1 LTIVEETTAPSRR
14 SLIARGAALAALIV
28 AFILVVYVLFFAGGG
43 ERTYHMLFSNGG
55 QLVTGNQVLVAGQPI
70 GSVDSISLTDNAQAQ
85 VDITTDVPL
94 RDGTVA
100 VIRNTSL
107 SGVANRYISITP
119 GPNNAKDL
127 PSGTTIRGENT
138 VAPVDLDQLF
148 NTFNPRTRQGLR
160 DFIKGNAQIY
170 AGAAPQANK
179 TYKYFAP
186 ALDSSQRLLA
196 ELSSDQ
202 RTFTRFI
209 VAGGSVLT
217 AIGQRGNDLT
227 NLVSHAKTT
236 LGSIASQNQALDQ
249 TLVKLPPTLRQANT
263 TFVNLRAALDD
274 LDPLVNAAKPATK
287 DLPTFLRNL
296 RPVAERSVPV
306 FTNLAT
312 ALRKPGPN
320 NDLVSALK
328 GLPRLEQHAATASP
342 HAVAAI
348 NASLPTISFARP
360 YGPELAAFV
369 TKIAQATS
377 YYDADGHYVRV
388 SPADTGV
395 FAYNAG
401 TQVLNP
407 IPPSAQY
414 TNLET
419 GVYTRCPGGATQPI
433 SGSNPFLDDGS
444 LIGQCDP
451 NDVPPGP

>member
-1 LTIVEETTAPSRR
+1 MTLVEETTAPARKSR
-14 SLIARGAALAALIV
+14 LARVVALAALIV
-28 AFILVVYVLFFAGGG
+28 AFILVVYVLFFAGGDG
-43 ERTYHMLFSNGG
+43 RIYHLLFQNGG
-55 QLVTGNQVLVAGQPI
+55 QLVPGNQVLVAGQPI
-70 GSVDSISLTDNAQAQ
+70 GGVDSISLTNDSQAD
-85 VDITTDVPL
+85 VTVSMDVPL
-94 RDGTVA
+94 REGTVA
-100 VIRNTSL
+100 VIRTTSL

-119 GPNNAKDL
+119 APNNAKEL
-127 PSGTTIRGENT
+127 PSGSTLHGEST

-186 ALDSSQRLLA
+186 SLDATQRLLT
-196 ELSSDQ
+196 ELTSDQ

-209 VAGGSVLT
+209 VASGSVLT

-227 NLVSHAKTT
+227 NLVSHANTT
-236 LGSIASQNQALDQ
+236 LGAIASQNQALDQ
-249 TLVKLPPTLRQANT
+249 TLVKLPPTLREANT

-306 FTNLAT
+306 FTDLAT
-312 ALRKPGPN
+312 ALRKPGKN
-320 NDLVSALK
+320 NDLVSALRR
-328 GLPRLEQHAATASP
+328 LPKLEKHAAKASP
-342 HAVAAI
+342 HTVAAI

-360 YGPELAAFV
+360 YSPELAGFL
-369 TKIAQATS
+369 TKIGQATS
-377 YYDADGHYVRV
+377 YYDANGHYVRV

-395 FAYNAG
+395 FAYNSG
-401 TQVLNP
+401 TQQLDP

-414 TNLET
+414 TGLET
-419 GVYTRCPGGATQPI
+419 GVYTRCPGGGTQPI
-433 SGSNPFLDDGS
+433 AGSNPFLDDGA
-444 LIGQCDP
+444 LIGACNP
-451 NDVPPGP
+451 SDVPPGP